1 METANRRMAAQAMST
16 LPRYAGGGFIDGLK
30 RAVGL
35 KEDTP
40 EQKAYKE
47 RAVAERAAAKAPKP
61 AAATMAEP
69 PKAITGYA
77 GGTATSERMKAMDAM
92 ATGGPIEGPG
102 TGTSDEV
109 PILASNGEYV
119 IRAAAVEEV
128 GTEVLDA
135 INKLGDDKEPGE
147 AMEKAEDPDANME
160 ATEGNYPGEAMEEE
174 NRPKYAT
181 GGIINK
187 FGTEVPNSEEQQRQ
201 LAAQTSNY
209 VAGAQANAAAR
220 PAAQVMAANPVTPQ
234 SVANI
239 PTGGTGSGPTPAAA
253 PAVPVQSEYARDM
266 GKVGKFFTDGA
277 VTALKTLVSAPGY
290 GFNKPAAPG
299 ATPAQ
304 AAPVAAPAPAPQLAK
319 PATPQANPSAPNPA
333 SGSPDQVMPEGK
345 VDVSMQPNG
354 VKSFSGKDIS
364 GQPQYTGSAA
374 NTMKSGV
381 MNSVPGM
388 SQSEITKTL
397 TNPDGSQWSSR
408 DNAIMAANI
417 RDGVDPYRGT
427 SQGQAND
434 LRALALSPNGT
445 PGKSNAMKLLAMQ
458 SDEKRTTGQQQIE
471 RDRNSTVNQGTSLD
485 NQSKQQVLAAQQ
497 ELANAKTPDEEAAA
511 EKKLRA
517 LQGKYGKDLPEL
529 YAYAPGGQSID
540 PVTGQVVTQ
549 PGVIFNKSTGEVKQP
564 GQSKS
569 IEADPRAIA
578 IRDNKN
584 LTHEQK
590 LAELKKIGYQ

>member
-1 METANRRMAAQAMST
+1 METATRRTAAQAMSAI
-16 LPRYAGGGFIDGLK
+16 PRYAEGGKVVSPWSLK
-30 RAVGL
+30 GIANTIKSATTKSPEDVARDQARA
-35 KEDTP
+35 DY
-40 EQKAYKE
+40 AA
-47 RAVAERAAAKAPKP
+47 RSAAERAAKP
-61 AAATMAEP
+61 AATTLATP
-69 PKAITGYA
+69 PKAITSYSA
-77 GGTATSERMKAMDAM
+77 GTATTERMKAVDAM
-92 ATGGPIEGPG
+92 ATGGPVTGPG
-102 TGTSDEV
+102 TGTSDEI
-109 PILASNGEYV
+109 PILASNGEYM
-119 IRAAAVEEV
+119 IRAAAVEEI

-135 INKLGDDKEPGE
+135 INKLGDDNETDEP
-147 AMEKAEDPDANME
+147 MEKAADPDA
-160 ATEGNYPGEAMEEE
+160 AMGKESL
-174 NRPKYAT
+174 PKYST

-220 PAAQVMAANPVTPQ
+220 QAVQAMAANPVTPQ

-354 VKSFSGKDIS
+354 VKSFSGQNIS

-381 MNSVPGM
+381 MNVVPGM
-388 SQSEITKTL
+388 SQSQITKTL
-397 TNPDGSQWSSR
+397 TNSDGSQWSSR

-458 SDEKRTTGQQQIE
+458 SDEKRTTVQQQIE

-584 LTHEQK
+584 LTREQK

>member
-1 METANRRMAAQAMST
+1 METATRRMAAQSMST
-16 LPRYAGGGFIDGLK
+16 LPRYAGGGLIDSLK
-30 RAVGL
+30 RAAGL

-40 EQKAYKE
+40 EQKAYRE
-47 RAVAERAAAKAPKP
+47 RAAAERAAPKAPKP
-61 AAATMAEP
+61 AAAAMAAP
-69 PKAITGYA
+69 PKAITSYS
-77 GGTATSERMKAMDAM
+77 GGTATTERMKAVDAM
-92 ATGGPIEGPG
+92 ATGGPVTGPG

-109 PILASNGEYV
+109 PILASNGEYM
-119 IRAAAVEEV
+119 IRAAAVEEI

-135 INKLGDDKEPGE
+135 INKLGDDNETDEP
-147 AMEKAEDPDANME
+147 MEKAADPDA
-160 ATEGNYPGEAMEEE
+160 AMGKESL
-174 NRPKYAT
+174 PKYAT
-181 GGIINK
+181 GGPINK

-220 PAAQVMAANPVTPQ
+220 QAVQAMAANPVTPQ

-345 VDVSMQPNG
+345 VNVSVQPNG
-354 VKSFSGKDIS
+354 VKSFSGQNIS

-381 MNSVPGM
+381 MNVVPGM

-427 SQGQAND
+427 SQGQANE

-445 PGKSNAMKLLAMQ
+445 PGKSNAMKMLAMQ
-458 SDEKRTTGQQQIE
+458 SEEKRTAGQQQIE
-471 RDRNSTVNQGTSLD
+471 RDRNSTVNQGTALD

-497 ELANAKTPDEEAAA
+497 ELANAKTPEQEAAA

-517 LQGKYGKDLPEL
+517 LQGKYGKEMQDQ

-540 PVTGQVVTQ
+540 PVTGQAVTQ

-564 GQSKS
+564 GQSTAAPTNGVKAPTTKA
-569 IEADPRAIA
+569 EYDKLPKGATY
-578 IRDNKN
+578 
-584 LTHEQK
+584 THPDGTTRTK
-590 LAELKKIGYQ
+590 G